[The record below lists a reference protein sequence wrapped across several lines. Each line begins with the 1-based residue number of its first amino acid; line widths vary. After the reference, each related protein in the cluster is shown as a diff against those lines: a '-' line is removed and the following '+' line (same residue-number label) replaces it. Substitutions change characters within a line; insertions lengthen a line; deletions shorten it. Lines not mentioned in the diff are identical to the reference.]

1 MRTSRLGLLLGTVIA
16 SVIATEAWGQKGPSS
31 PGVLSGTQGLP
42 RVAVVGL
49 PQILADRIIEHLT
62 LGKRF
67 LPVERGALG
76 AALSEQR
83 FGKPPRQTYLD
94 RTLDKAIKDMDR
106 VEGPTVWATGTLAA
120 YNDLLKELKDLGTAV
135 GAHYLVL
142 GHLEKLSRTSESVP
156 IPYLRGRTL
165 TRVGHDARLRLRIV
179 DVKTATVI
187 GATSFRLQVSDDLF
201 QGKVSDRDEHSFL
214 DDIGRV
220 AATAVLDVAFP
231 ARLIRLNPMVVS
243 RGANDGVQQGDRFD
257 IQREGDELR
266 GETGAV
272 IGRLKS
278 RIGQVEV
285 IEAQENV
292 SLVQPVEG
300 RGFQVRD
307 LAVTDLR
314 RTGGGEGVPGRAAEA
329 QGAPLRRDEPPSQ
342 LPRIAVGLIRSGSTA
357 AEERKNIA
365 VFTDTIISRLTQTRR
380 FRVMDRQEVEQLLTE
395 QLAQA
400 LEQGRGLKS
409 AMGSLKGVD
418 YMAFGSVAVFAL
430 EKEVT
435 KLPGSTRTFE
445 QQVGRVEGNLRIVDA
460 RSGEIRESRKVPVR
474 KELAA
479 SAEKTRLVTNLA
491 DAFAEE
497 VVAVLMHALYP
508 IKVVAVAQ
516 DGTVYIN
523 RGDDGGLAKGEQLR
537 AYRPGKAIVD
547 ADTGVRLGTEET
559 EVGEVVIHD
568 VEDARSKGAVVS
580 GRGVAVGD
588 VLKRD
593 PAGRPQGSAPIA
605 RAPESSRPSLPT
617 PGKGVARTGRPT
629 LAVGTFRIAAAG
641 RTEAITP
648 AHLPTLTNELI
659 VKLTNTNR
667 FQLMD
672 RQEVDQ
678 LLDEKAFQAASS
690 GTNIKAYL
698 GQLAGADYLILGEI
712 SKFSLEERRVPVV
725 NELRTMGVGEGT
737 LRVVEVARGAV
748 VAAEKVRVE
757 ARVDPGAQRSGDVSG
772 LIDRFTT
779 EAVVRVVGRIYATTV
794 IGVQPD
800 GTVYI
805 NRGADANLQVG
816 TVFDV
821 MRPGAE
827 MRDPQT
833 GLSFGAAE
841 THVGS
846 IEIVAVE
853 AVRSRGR
860 MVSGQTPSIGDLLR
874 PPTQVPPARKDSGE
888 PKAKPAF

>member
-156 IPYLRGRTL
+156 IPYVRGRTL

-201 QGKVSDRDEHSFL
+201 QGKVADKDEYAFL
-214 DDIGRV
+214 DDIGR
-220 AATAVLDVAFP
+220 AAGTAVLDVAFP
-231 ARLIRLNPMVVS
+231 ARLIQLNPMVVS
-243 RGANDGVQQGDRFD
+243 RGTNDGVQQGDRFD
-257 IQREGDELR
+257 IQREGAELR

-285 IEAQENV
+285 VETQENISV
-292 SLVQPVEG
+292 VQPVEG

-307 LAVTDLR
+307 LAVTTLR
-314 RTGGGEGVPGRAAEA
+314 RTGGGEGAPGRAAEA

-342 LPRIAVGLIRSGSTA
+342 PPRIAVGLIRSGSTA

-365 VFTDTIISRLTQTRR
+365 VFTDTIISRLAQTRR
-380 FRVMDRQEVEQLLTE
+380 FRVIDRQEVEQLLTE

-400 LEQGRGLKS
+400 LEKGRGLKS
-409 AMGSLKGVD
+409 AMGSLKGAD
-418 YMAFGSVAVFAL
+418 YMVFGSVAVFAL

-435 KLPGSTRTFE
+435 KLPGSTRTLE

-460 RSGEIRESRKVPVR
+460 RSGEIRESRKIAVR
-474 KELAA
+474 KELEA

-491 DAFAEE
+491 DVFAEE
-497 VVAVLMHALYP
+497 VVAVLMQALYP

-523 RGDDGGLAKGEQLR
+523 RGDDGGLAKGERLR

-547 ADTGVRLGTEET
+547 ADTGARLGTEET
-559 EVGEVVIHD
+559 EIGEVVIHD
-568 VEDARSKGAVVS
+568 VEDARSKGGVVA

-593 PAGRPQGSAPIA
+593 PARRLQGP
-605 RAPESSRPSLPT
+605 RAPESSGPPLPT
-617 PGKGVARTGRPT
+617 SGKGVARTGRPT

-648 AHLPTLTNELI
+648 AHLSTLTNELI

-678 LLDEKAFQAASS
+678 LLDEKAFRAASS
-690 GTNIKAYL
+690 GTNIKVYL

-712 SKFSLEERRVPVV
+712 SKFTLEERRIPVV

-748 VAAEKVRVE
+748 VAAEKVHVE
-757 ARVDPGAQRSGDVSG
+757 ARLDPGAQRSGDVSG
-772 LIDRFTT
+772 LVDRLTT
-779 EAVVRVVGRIYATTV
+779 EVVVRVVGRIYPTTV

-816 TVFDV
+816 SVFDV

-841 THVGS
+841 TRVGS

-860 MVSGQTPSIGDLLR
+860 VVAGQTPSVGDLLR
-874 PPTQVPPARKDSGE
+874 PPGRVPPARKDGGE
-888 PKAKPAF
+888 PKVKPAF